1 MRKMQRQVAAA
12 IAGMGLFIGGAAA
25 TQERA
30 TAPAPAGEQAKARA
44 EKRPNQQRDAGAGP
58 LRLPRGWQVERV
70 VLLMRHGVRSPD
82 RPTPAFGKMPQPWP
96 TWSGE
101 PGALTEHGAAAVAL
115 LAAADRAW
123 LSDHGVIPGSG
134 CPDAGALTVMSNSF
148 QRTIRTAQVY
158 AAAVAPACGVVAQ
171 HRPQGE
177 RDPLFP
183 SGAWGNLVFS
193 PAKAD
198 DAARAAIGPDGLS
211 RWDRE
216 AEPLMARLN
225 AVLCGKVASDCGIH
239 APSSLQ
245 PASVA
250 RPPRLNGGI
259 AAASEAAGALLLQYA
274 DGWPMAQVGWGRV
287 TAPDI
292 TALSELVHRPYEI
305 TTRPPYLS
313 TLETPLLKRRMA
325 AALNGRDGSRVTV
338 IVGHDGTIASL
349 AGELGLHWQVPG
361 FARDYPAFGSGLGFA
376 RVRDAAGRA
385 HVAAFY
391 RGQSL
396 EQIRRLAPVRQGDLY
411 LVPLPL
417 PCALQPAAGL
427 CSDAEFEALLTAAER
442 QPGATGE

>member
-1 MRKMQRQVAAA
+1 MKMQRRVAAA
-12 IAGMGLFIGGAAA
+12 IAGIGLLAGGAATA
-25 TQERA
+25 QGHASAQEPARKAQER
-30 TAPAPAGEQAKARA
+30 
-44 EKRPNQQRDAGAGP
+44 PNALQDAGAGR
-58 LRLPRGWQVERV
+58 LHLPRGWQVERV

-96 TWSGE
+96 TWAGE
-101 PGALTEHGAAAVAL
+101 PGALTEHGAAAIAR
-115 LAAADRAW
+115 LAAADREW
-123 LSDHGVIPGSG
+123 LSAYGVIPASG
-134 CPDAGALTVMSNSF
+134 CPEAGALNVMANSF

-158 AAAVAPACGVVAQ
+158 AAAVAPGCGVVAQ

-198 DAARAAIGPDGLS
+198 EAANAAIGPAGLG

-216 AEPLMARLN
+216 AQPLVARLN
-225 AVLCGKVASDCGIH
+225 TVLCGKVASDCGIH

-245 PASVA
+245 PASLA

-274 DGWPMAQVGWGRV
+274 DGWPMARVGWGRA
-287 TAPDI
+287 TAGDI

-325 AALNGRDGSRVTV
+325 AALDGGDKARLTV

-376 RVRDAAGRA
+376 RVRDPAGQA

-396 EQIRRLAPVRQGDLY
+396 EQIRALAAVGQGDLY
-411 LVPLPL
+411 LMTLPL
-417 PCALQPAAGL
+417 PCASERAAGL
-427 CSDAEFEALLTAAER
+427 CSHAEFQALLTAAKR
-442 QPGATGE
+442 QPGTTGD